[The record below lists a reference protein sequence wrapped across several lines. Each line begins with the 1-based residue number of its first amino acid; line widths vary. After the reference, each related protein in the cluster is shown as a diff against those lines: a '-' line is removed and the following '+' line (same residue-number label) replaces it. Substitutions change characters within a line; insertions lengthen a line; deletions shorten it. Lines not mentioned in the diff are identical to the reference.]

1 MGNVHVRA
9 MQPDGYDVNAQAFAD
24 TYVFHTR
31 LGQPLDNTNFV
42 HRVWRPLLD
51 RLGIVYRRPYQTRH
65 TCATLWLAAG
75 ENPEWVA
82 RQLGHVN
89 TAMLF
94 KTYSRFIPN
103 LTRTDGSAFN
113 SLVSSV
119 IDHTNVPPVS
129 TVDGLAHASM
139 EMRP

>member
-1 MGNVHVRA
+1 MGNVRARA
-9 MQPDGYDVNAQAFAD
+9 MRPDGYDVNAQAFAD
-24 TYVFHTR
+24 TYVFHTL
-31 LGQPLDNTNFV
+31 LGKPLDNTSFIY
-42 HRVWRPLLD
+42 RVWRSLLD

-119 IDHTNVPPVS
+119 IEHPNALPVS
-129 TVDGLAHASM
+129 TVDTPARASL
-139 EMRP
+139 EMHP